1 MKPLFTNSQT
11 LRVVATL
18 RPPALCGCYQIL
30 IRLRPTLPFS
40 KDFYGGPLPGP
51 YFPHLASKH
60 HRGAPQL
67 PTTHRLN
74 THSTASA
81 ATASG
86 FLLTA

>member
-18 RPPALCGCYQIL
+18 CPPALCGCYQIL
-30 IRLRPTLPFS
+30 IRPRPTLPFPKTS
-40 KDFYGGPLPGP
+40 TAARFQALI
-51 YFPHLASKH
+51 FPISASQH
-60 HRGAPQL
+60 HHGAPQL

-81 ATASG
+81 ATSSG